1 MDLKSQID
9 SNTVIVE
16 NFNTPL
22 SPIDGSFRQNISKE
36 ILELNDTINSMD
48 LTDVYRV
55 FHSATAQCTFIS
67 AAHGTFF
74 KTDNILRHKANLNK
88 YQKIEIT
95 PGILFDHNTIKLE
108 LKNKRSIRKYPNN
121 WMLNNTLLNDQCV
134 MEEIRGKIKKFLEFN
149 E

>member
-1 MDLKSQID
+1 
-9 SNTVIVE
+9 
-16 NFNTPL
+16 
-22 SPIDGSFRQNISKE
+22 
-36 ILELNDTINSMD
+36 MD